1 MRYLLM
7 ITVFLISCDAPKNN
21 FGYVSIDDEKSRNV
35 VKIFEAVE
43 DEEIG
48 FLKEIFSKDLEFKD
62 PNGTI
67 LNKDEFIAGVENIFD
82 LFEDIEF
89 EDSEF
94 VDYDGLAVET
104 TYYTNGQVWTN
115 IWSTFEGKGKY
126 TGDKVSFPFHISY
139 LWDGDKI
146 IGEIQFFSTKV
157 FDAEN
162 EAKNNQL
169 K

>member
-1 MRYLLM
+1 M
-7 ITVFLISCDAPKNN
+7 ITLFLISCDAPKNN

-126 TGDKVSFPFHISY
+126 TGNEVSFPFHISY
-139 LWDGDKI
+139 LWGGDKI

-157 FDAEN
+157 FDTEN

>member
-1 MRYLLM
+1 M
-7 ITVFLISCDAPKNN
+7 ITMFIISCDAPKNN

-35 VKIFEAVE
+35 VKIFESVE

-126 TGDKVSFPFHISY
+126 TGNDVSFPFHISY
-139 LWDGDKI
+139 LWDRDKI

>member
-1 MRYLLM
+1 M
-7 ITVFLISCDAPKNN
+7 ITIFLISCDAPKNN

-89 EDSEF
+89 EDSDF

-126 TGDKVSFPFHISY
+126 TGNEVSFPFHISY

>member
-1 MRYLLM
+1 M
-7 ITVFLISCDAPKNN
+7 ITMFLISCDAPKNN

-126 TGDKVSFPFHISY
+126 TGNEVSFPFHISY

>member
-7 ITVFLISCDAPKNN
+7 ITLFLISCDAPKNN
-21 FGYVSIDDEKSRNV
+21 FGYVSIDDEKSRNIV
-35 VKIFEAVE
+35 ELFEAVE

-89 EDSEF
+89 EDSDF

-126 TGDKVSFPFHISY
+126 TGNEVSFPFHISY
-139 LWDGDKI
+139 LWGGDKI

>member
-1 MRYLLM
+1 MVTM
-7 ITVFLISCDAPKNN
+7 FIISCDAPKNN

-35 VKIFEAVE
+35 VKIFESVE

-126 TGDKVSFPFHISY
+126 TGNDVSFPFHISY

-157 FDAEN
+157 FDACHINYSARMEEN
-162 EAKNNQL
+162 R
-169 K
+169 

>member
-1 MRYLLM
+1 M
-7 ITVFLISCDAPKNN
+7 ITLFLISCDAPKNN

-115 IWSTFEGKGKY
+115 IWSRFEGKGKY
-126 TGDKVSFPFHISY
+126 TGNEVSFPFHISY
-139 LWDGDKI
+139 LWEGDKI
-146 IGEIQFFSTKV
+146 IEEVQFFSTKV

>member
-1 MRYLLM
+1 M
-7 ITVFLISCDAPKNN
+7 ITLFLISCDAPKNN
-21 FGYVSIDDEKSRNV
+21 FGYVSVDDEKSRNV

-126 TGDKVSFPFHISY
+126 TGNDVSFPFHISY

>member
-1 MRYLLM
+1 M
-7 ITVFLISCDAPKNN
+7 ITLFLISCDAPKNN

-89 EDSEF
+89 EDSDF

-126 TGDKVSFPFHISY
+126 TGNEVSFPFHISY

>member
-1 MRYLLM
+1 M
-7 ITVFLISCDAPKNN
+7 ITLFLISCDAPKNN

-126 TGDKVSFPFHISY
+126 TGNEVSFPFHISY

-146 IGEIQFFSTKV
+146 IGEVQFFSTKV

>member
-1 MRYLLM
+1 M
-7 ITVFLISCDAPKNN
+7 ITLFLISCDAPKNN

-35 VKIFEAVE
+35 IKIFEAVE

-126 TGDKVSFPFHISY
+126 TGNDVSFPFHISY

-146 IGEIQFFSTKV
+146 IGVIQFFSTKV

>member
-1 MRYLLM
+1 M
-7 ITVFLISCDAPKNN
+7 ITLFLISCDAPKNN

-126 TGDKVSFPFHISY
+126 TGNEVSFPFHISY

>member
-1 MRYLLM
+1 M
-7 ITVFLISCDAPKNN
+7 ITLFLISCDAPKNN

-115 IWSTFEGKGKY
+115 IWSRFEGKGKY
-126 TGDKVSFPFHISY
+126 TGNEVSFPFHISY

-146 IGEIQFFSTKV
+146 IEEVQFFSTKV
-157 FDAEN
+157 LMLRMKQKITN
-162 EAKNNQL
+162 
-169 K
+169 

>member
-1 MRYLLM
+1 M
-7 ITVFLISCDAPKNN
+7 IKMFIISCDAPKNN

-126 TGDKVSFPFHISY
+126 TGNDVSFPFHISY
-139 LWDGDKI
+139 LWDRDKI

>member
-1 MRYLLM
+1 M
-7 ITVFLISCDAPKNN
+7 ITMFLISCDAPKNN

-104 TYYTNGQVWTN
+104 TYYTNGQIWTN

-126 TGDKVSFPFHISY
+126 TGNDVSFPFHISY

>member
-1 MRYLLM
+1 M
-7 ITVFLISCDAPKNN
+7 ITMFIISCDAPKNN

-35 VKIFEAVE
+35 VKIFESVE

>member
-7 ITVFLISCDAPKNN
+7 ITLFLISCDAPKNN

-126 TGDKVSFPFHISY
+126 TGNEVSFPFHISY

>member
-1 MRYLLM
+1 M
-7 ITVFLISCDAPKNN
+7 ITLFLISCDAPKNN

-48 FLKEIFSKDLEFKD
+48 FLKEIFSKNLEFKD

-94 VDYDGLAVET
+94 VDYDGLGVES

-126 TGDKVSFPFHISY
+126 TGNEVSFPFHISY

>member
-1 MRYLLM
+1 M
-7 ITVFLISCDAPKNN
+7 ITMFLISCDAPKNN

-67 LNKDEFIAGVENIFD
+67 LNKDEFIAVVENIFD

-126 TGDKVSFPFHISY
+126 TGNEVSFPFHISY
-139 LWDGDKI
+139 LWGGDKI

-157 FDAEN
+157 FDTEN

>member
-1 MRYLLM
+1 M
-7 ITVFLISCDAPKNN
+7 ITLFLISCDAPKNN
-21 FGYVSIDDEKSRNV
+21 FGYVSIDDEKSR
-35 VKIFEAVE
+35 KIVELFEAVE
-43 DEEIG
+43 DEDIG
-48 FLKEIFSKDLEFKD
+48 FLKEIFSKNLEFKD

-126 TGDKVSFPFHISY
+126 TGNEVSFPFHISY

>member
-1 MRYLLM
+1 M
-7 ITVFLISCDAPKNN
+7 ITMFIISCDAPKNN

-35 VKIFEAVE
+35 VKIFESVE

-126 TGDKVSFPFHISY
+126 TGNDVSFPFHISY

>member
-1 MRYLLM
+1 M
-7 ITVFLISCDAPKNN
+7 ITLFLISCDAPKNN

-35 VKIFEAVE
+35 VKIFESVE

-126 TGDKVSFPFHISY
+126 TGNDVSFPFHISY

-157 FDAEN
+157 FAAEN

>member
-1 MRYLLM
+1 M

-126 TGDKVSFPFHISY
+126 TGDEVSFPFHISY

>member
-1 MRYLLM
+1 M
-7 ITVFLISCDAPKNN
+7 ITLFLISCDAPKNN

-48 FLKEIFSKDLEFKD
+48 FLKEIFSKDLEFKN

-67 LNKDEFIAGVENIFD
+67 LNKDEFIAEVENIFD

-126 TGDKVSFPFHISY
+126 TGNEVSFPFHISY
-139 LWDGDKI
+139 LWNGDKI

>member
-1 MRYLLM
+1 M
-7 ITVFLISCDAPKNN
+7 ITLFLISCDAPKNN

-126 TGDKVSFPFHISY
+126 TGNEVSFPFHISY
-139 LWDGDKI
+139 LWNGDKI

>member
-7 ITVFLISCDAPKNN
+7 ITLFLISCDAPKNN

-89 EDSEF
+89 EDSDF

-126 TGDKVSFPFHISY
+126 TGNEVSFPFHISY

>member
-1 MRYLLM
+1 M
-7 ITVFLISCDAPKNN
+7 ITLFLISCDAPKNN

-104 TYYTNGQVWTN
+104 TY
-115 IWSTFEGKGKY
+115 
-126 TGDKVSFPFHISY
+126 
-139 LWDGDKI
+139 
-146 IGEIQFFSTKV
+146 
-157 FDAEN
+157 
-162 EAKNNQL
+162 
-169 K
+169 

>member
-1 MRYLLM
+1 M
-7 ITVFLISCDAPKNN
+7 IALFLISCDAPKNN

-126 TGDKVSFPFHISY
+126 TGNEVSFPFHISY

>member
-7 ITVFLISCDAPKNN
+7 ITLFLISCDAPKNN

-126 TGDKVSFPFHISY
+126 TGNEVSFPFHISY
-139 LWDGDKI
+139 LWGGDKI

>member
-1 MRYLLM
+1 M
-7 ITVFLISCDAPKNN
+7 ITMFIISCDAPKNN

-126 TGDKVSFPFHISY
+126 TGNDVSFPFHISY

>member
-1 MRYLLM
+1 M
-7 ITVFLISCDAPKNN
+7 ITMFIISCDAPKNN

-35 VKIFEAVE
+35 VKIFESVE

-104 TYYTNGQVWTN
+104 TYYSNGQVWTN

-126 TGDKVSFPFHISY
+126 TGNDVSFPFHISY

>member
-1 MRYLLM
+1 M
-7 ITVFLISCDAPKNN
+7 ITLFLISCDAPKNN

-126 TGDKVSFPFHISY
+126 TGNDVSFPFHISY